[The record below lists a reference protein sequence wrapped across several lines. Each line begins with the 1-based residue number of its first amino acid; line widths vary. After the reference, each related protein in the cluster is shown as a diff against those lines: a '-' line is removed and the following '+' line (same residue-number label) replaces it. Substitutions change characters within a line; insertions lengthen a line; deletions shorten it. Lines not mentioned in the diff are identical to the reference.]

1 MTRKIISLFLCVL
14 MILSLSAC
22 GKGEDPAAAAPT
34 EELIPG
40 WLPEEVPVPEE
51 LGSLDTAWDAR
62 GDTLF
67 LSSRGGEALIGCYDT
82 LADSWTLLTADRAAL
97 PGPSAIRALSAA
109 DDTVWALLESRAAGS
124 PQPDYWLF
132 FCDTA
137 QGSAGSLRE
146 IPFSGGETTEAAGL
160 VFTGLYALDES
171 RAILCAGEQGYVV
184 DQDMNLLQTLPLEG
198 CSFQSSLRAGE
209 ERLFDA
215 GRMEGPNYVSGCCSF
230 DPLSLRFSPM
240 RDWACGGSFFSERG
254 RFLGSVDG
262 ALCVLDPESGAVRET
277 LFRWI
282 DVALSRDSRGGY
294 AILENSAGDFYYP
307 VMGGKSL
314 IRVRTG
320 LVKARQ
326 TLVLGSFGHTPGGLR
341 DRDYDLAGEVLDA
354 VIRFNNTDPDY
365 RVELR
370 ELTWETEGE
379 RMRLMAELATQGGVD
394 ILDTAGLPAGSLDS
408 GLLLDLL
415 PFLDADPDL
424 SREDFIQPLLHS
436 MLQKGALYELTPR
449 VALLGLALPA
459 GSFPG
464 AENWTAEEAQ
474 RQLASMPQGRQLF
487 PIWEDREIFLDAMV
501 KMAAAELLDREAEEC
516 RFDSE
521 TYRSWLQLV
530 KDAPYS
536 TEYTEDPQLWYLSWD
551 LGANAGLAI
560 RMALQDD
567 YVLCGLP
574 GGSGPCF
581 VPLGTGPDAYRTT
594 VGAASRLGI
603 PALSQNPE
611 AAWRFVRLLLTQS
624 GESSILNG
632 IPVLRSS
639 FEAALEASI
648 SPESVR
654 GTPVFSEADAQALRE
669 AVYAAGKMAC
679 CDERL
684 LSILKEEARACFE
697 GQYSI
702 EDAARRSQQRAML
715 WLAEQ
720 G

>member
-1 MTRKIISLFLCVL
+1 MTRKIIVLFLCFL

-22 GKGEDPAAAAPT
+22 GKGEDQAVPAAAD
-34 EELIPG
+34 ELIPG
-40 WLPEEVPVPEE
+40 WLPEEVPVPAD
-51 LGSLDTAWDAR
+51 LGSLDAAWDAR

-67 LSSRGGEALIGCYDT
+67 LSSRGGEALIGCFDT
-82 LADSWTLLTADRAAL
+82 LTDTWTLLTADRTAL
-97 PGPSAIRALSAA
+97 PGESAIRAVSASGS
-109 DDTVWALLESRAAGS
+109 TVWALLECRRESS
-124 PQPDYWLF
+124 PQPGYWLF

-137 QGSAGSLRE
+137 QGSVGTLRE

-160 VFTGLYALDES
+160 YFTGLYALDEGC
-171 RAILCAGEQGYVV
+171 AILCAGEQGYVA
-184 DQDMNLLQTLPLEG
+184 DRDLNLLQTLPLQG

-209 ERLFDA
+209 ERLFYA
-215 GRMEGPNYVSGCCSF
+215 GRMVGSNYISGCCSF
-230 DPLSLRFSPM
+230 DSGSLGFGPL
-240 RDWACGGSFFSERG
+240 RDWTFNGSFFSERG
-254 RFLGSVDG
+254 RWLSSIDG
-262 ALCVLDPESGAVRET
+262 ALCVIDPEGGAVQET

-314 IRVRTG
+314 IRIRPG
-320 LVKARQ
+320 MVKAKQ
-326 TLVLGSFGHTPGGLR
+326 ALVLGSFGHTPGGLR
-341 DRDYDLAGEVLDA
+341 DREYDLAGEVLDA

-370 ELTWETEGE
+370 ELSWETEGE

-394 ILDTAGLPAGSLDS
+394 ILDTAGLPSGSLDS

-415 PFLDADPDL
+415 PFLDTDPDL
-424 SREDFIQPLLHS
+424 SREDFIQPLLTS

-459 GSFPG
+459 DRFPG
-464 AENWTAEEAQ
+464 AERWSAEEAE
-474 RQLASMPQGRQLF
+474 RQLQHMPEGWQLF
-487 PIWEDREIFLDAMV
+487 PSWEDREIFLDVMV
-501 KMAAAELLDREAEEC
+501 KMAAAELLDREEGAC

-521 TYRSWLQLV
+521 AYRSWLQLV

-536 TEYTEDPQLWYLSWD
+536 AEYTEDPQLWYLSWD
-551 LGANAGLAI
+551 LAANAGAPI
-560 RMALQDD
+560 RMALGDD

-581 VPLGTGPDAYRTT
+581 APLGTGPDAYRTT

-603 PALSQNPE
+603 PALSGHPE
-611 AAWRFVRLLLTQS
+611 AAWRFLRLLLTQS
-624 GESSILNG
+624 GESSIMNG
-632 IPVLRSS
+632 IPVLRAS
-639 FEAALEASI
+639 FEAALKSSV
-648 SPESVR
+648 SPESAR
-654 GTPVFSEADAQALRE
+654 GTPVFSEVDAQALRE
-669 AVYAAGKMAC
+669 AVYAADKMAC
-679 CDERL
+679 CDEAL

-697 GQYSI
+697 GQCSI
-702 EDAARRSQQRAML
+702 EEAARRSQQRALL
-715 WLAEQ
+715 WLSEQ